1 MVLIP
6 GIPFSR
12 NPIPGMPKLAQISDV
27 LETMNVSE
35 TPRLSEDRL
44 CYTTSVFF
52 DLPRGYDNKRP
63 LLDVRKL

>member
-1 MVLIP
+1 MGNRGTGSDVMVFIP

-35 TPRLSEDRL
+35 TPPMSEDRL
-44 CYTTSVFF
+44 YYTT
-52 DLPRGYDNKRP
+52 NAW
-63 LLDVRKL
+63 